1 MAASCNLGTDVGGTF
16 TDLAWCTPS
25 GELHC
30 FKVPSTPSRP
40 GQSILEGVDELFGAL
55 TPDVAT
61 WRNVHHTHSSTVA
74 TNALIE
80 RRGARIGLITTAGF
94 RDVFELQRLAIP
106 HPMRFDFR
114 RPEPLV
120 PRALVR
126 EVRGR
131 IGPDGGE
138 LEPLDEADVV
148 EAARALQDAGV
159 DIAVVG
165 LIHSYRNPAHEQ
177 QARDI
182 VARHGLRLRLELSS
196 EIWPQAREYER
207 SVLTA
212 LNASIRPIVEAYLD
226 RLTAGLAERGLAL
239 PPRVARSNGGAEL
252 ATTLRG
258 RPVVALLS
266 GPAAGVAGAAAT
278 AEDADWT
285 AADLMTLDVGGTS
298 ADIGVI
304 RAGRPVLSSEEQV
317 GDFPVLVPTI
327 AVSSIGAGGGSIIW
341 LDPTGSLKVGPRSV
355 GADPGPAC
363 YGTGS
368 LIPALTD
375 AFLVAG
381 LLEPG
386 QRLGGKLALRM
397 APARAALDALAR
409 QIGIGV
415 EEVADGAIRV
425 ATALMAAEASRVLAR
440 RGVDAPSFR
449 MVAFG
454 GAGPLMAA
462 LLADE
467 IGIDAILIPPV
478 PGALSALGA
487 ARADI
492 EGDLVQP
499 VYRRLHDLSA
509 DALAQRF
516 RALAEQAQ
524 GWAAEQTAQ
533 LPVRA
538 VRVEYAADMR
548 YEGQGYDVTVAFETT
563 WLERGDADADCR
575 GFPCRASRRLRPC
588 QRAGGGVAEG
598 IARAHR
604 RRDAEG
610 ARVSPRRMT
619 AAVRDAT
626 TRPVRL
632 FGRTF
637 DARVVGRASLAR
649 RWRAGGTRDR
659 QPDGYDDP
667 DPARLERA
675 HRAIGRTWCWS
686 ARHDRRRHHRGVR
699 QPVQGDRRRDGM
711 GGAALLAHHVR
722 QGDAGLRR
730 RAGDR
735 GGRDVRLALWQR
747 RDAR

>member
-1 MAASCNLGTDVGGTF
+1 MAASGSLGTDVGGTF
-16 TDLAWCTPS
+16 TDLAWCTPW

-30 FKVPSTPSRP
+30 IKVPSTPSQP
-40 GQSILEGVDELFGAL
+40 GQSILEGVDELFGTLA
-55 TPDVAT
+55 PAAAT
-61 WRNVHHTHSSTVA
+61 WHGVHHTHSSTVA

-106 HPMRFDFR
+106 HPMRFDSR

-131 IGPDGGE
+131 IGPDGVE
-138 LEPLDEADVV
+138 LEPLDEADVI
-148 EAARALQDAGV
+148 AAAHALQDAGV

-165 LIHSYRNPAHEQ
+165 LIHSYRNPAHEL
-177 QARDI
+177 QARDV

-226 RLTAGLAERGLAL
+226 RLTAGLTERGLGL

-252 ATTLRG
+252 ATTLRE

-278 AEDADWT
+278 AEDADWS

-304 RAGRPVLSSEEQV
+304 RGGRPVLSSEEQV
-317 GDFPVLVPTI
+317 GEFPVLVPTI

-341 LDPTGSLKVGPRSV
+341 LDSTDSLKVGPRSV

-368 LIPALTD
+368 QVPALTD

-381 LLEPG
+381 LLQPG
-386 QRLGGKLALRM
+386 QCLGGKLALQL
-397 APARAALDALAR
+397 APARAALDTLAR
-409 QIGIGV
+409 RIGISV
-415 EEVADGAIRV
+415 QAVADGAIRV

-467 IGIDAILIPPV
+467 LGIDAILIPPV

-499 VYRRLHDLSA
+499 VYRRLHGLRADVLSQRFG
-509 DALAQRF
+509 ALAAQV
-516 RALAEQAQ
+516 QA
-524 GWAAEQTAQ
+524 WAAEQTMR
-533 LPVRA
+533 LPVRE

-548 YEGQGYDVTVAFETT
+548 YEGQGYDVTVALETG
-563 WLERGDADADCR
+563 WLERGDADAIGAAFHAAHRDVY
-575 GFPCRASRRLRPC
+575 GHANK
-588 QRAGGGVAEG
+588 QAEVWMKEL
-598 IARAHR
+598 RAHIV
-604 RRDAEG
+604 G
-610 ARVSPRRMT
+610 AMPKMRVVAAPDQ
-619 AAVRDAT
+619 AAVQEAT
-626 TRPVRL
+626 TRPIRL
-632 FGRTF
+632 FGRSF
-637 DARVVGRASLAR
+637 DATVVGRATLADG
-649 RWRAGGTRDR
+649 RALAG
-659 QPDGYDDP
+659 
-667 DPARLERA
+667 PAVVNQMDTTTLIPPGWTARAVRSGALVLERA
-675 HRAIGRTWCWS
+675 
-686 ARHDRRRHHRGVR
+686 
-699 QPVQGDRRRDGM
+699 P
-711 GGAALLAHHVR
+711 
-722 QGDAGLRR
+722 
-730 RAGDR
+730 
-735 GGRDVRLALWQR
+735 
-747 RDAR
+747 

>member
-1 MAASCNLGTDVGGTF
+1 VSEGCNLGTDVGGTF

-30 FKVPSTPSRP
+30 LKVPSTPSQP
-40 GQSILEGVDELFGAL
+40 GQSILQGVDELFAAL
-55 TPDVAT
+55 APAASS
-61 WRNVHHTHSSTVA
+61 WRDVHHTHSSTVA

-106 HPMRFDFR
+106 HPMRFDSR

-120 PRALVR
+120 PRALVA

-131 IGPDGGE
+131 LGPDGTE
-138 LEPLDEADVV
+138 IEPLDEADVV
-148 EAARALQDAGV
+148 AAASALRRAGV
-159 DIAVVG
+159 EIAVVS
-165 LIHSYRNPAHEQ
+165 LIHSYRNPAHERQ
-177 QARDI
+177 VRDI
-182 VARHGLRLRLELSS
+182 VARHGLALRLELSC

-212 LNASIRPIVEAYLD
+212 LNAAIRPIVEAYLE
-226 RLTAGLAERGLAL
+226 RLATGLADRGLAL
-239 PPRVARSNGGAEL
+239 PARVARSNGGAEL
-252 ATTLRG
+252 AATLRA

-278 AEDADWT
+278 AEDAGWQ
-285 AADLMTLDVGGTS
+285 AADVMTLDVGGTS

-341 LDPTGSLKVGPRSV
+341 ADPTGSLKVGPRSV
-355 GADPGPAC
+355 GAEPGPAC

-368 LIPALTD
+368 LVPALTD

-386 QRLGGKLALRM
+386 QRLGGRLPLRL
-397 APARAALDALAR
+397 APAREALESIGCRIGLA
-409 QIGIGV
+409 I

-454 GAGPLMAA
+454 GAGPLLAA

-467 IGIDAILIPPV
+467 IGIDAVLIPPV

-492 EGDLVQP
+492 EGDLLQP
-499 VYRRLHDLSA
+499 VYDRLHSLSA
-509 DALAQRF
+509 SALVQRFQALA
-516 RALAEQAQ
+516 AQAQ
-524 GWAAEQTAQ
+524 AWAAEQTA
-533 LPVRA
+533 LLA
-538 VRVEYAADMR
+538 VRGVRIEYAADMR
-548 YEGQGYDVTVAFETT
+548 YEGQGYDVTVALETD
-563 WLERGDADADCR
+563 WLRRGDIDA
-575 GFPCRASRRLRPC
+575 
-588 QRAGGGVAEG
+588 VAAAFH
-598 IARAHR
+598 IAHR
-604 RRDAEG
+604 SVYGHANEQAEVWLKELRVHIIG
-610 ARVSPRRMT
+610 VMPKARVVAAPDP
-619 AAVRDAT
+619 AAVQEAT
-626 TRPVRL
+626 TRPIRL
-632 FGRTF
+632 FGKTF
-637 DARVVGRASLAR
+637 RATVVGRTALRDGRVLVGPAIVNQMDTTTLIPPG
-649 RWRAGGTRDR
+649 WRAGIVRSG
-659 QPDGYDDP
+659 
-667 DPARLERA
+667 ALVLERA
-675 HRAIGRTWCWS
+675 
-686 ARHDRRRHHRGVR
+686 
-699 QPVQGDRRRDGM
+699 P
-711 GGAALLAHHVR
+711 
-722 QGDAGLRR
+722 
-730 RAGDR
+730 
-735 GGRDVRLALWQR
+735 
-747 RDAR
+747 

>member
-40 GQSILEGVDELFGAL
+40 GAEHPRGCRRDLFGAL
-55 TPDVAT
+55 APDAAT
-61 WRNVHHTHSSTVA
+61 WRDVHHTHSSTVA

-106 HPMRFDFR
+106 HPMRFDSR

-131 IGPDGGE
+131 IGAGWRRDSNRSTRRMSSR
-138 LEPLDEADVV
+138 L
-148 EAARALQDAGV
+148 RAPGRMLGV

-165 LIHSYRNPAHEQ
+165 LIHAYRNPAHEQ

-212 LNASIRPIVEAYLD
+212 MNAIIRPIVEAYVD

-278 AEDADWT
+278 AEDAGWT

-304 RAGRPVLSSEEQV
+304 RGGRPVLSSEEQV

-386 QRLGGKLALRM
+386 QRLGGKLR
-397 APARAALDALAR
+397 
-409 QIGIGV
+409 
-415 EEVADGAIRV
+415 VADGAG
-425 ATALMAAEASRVLAR
+425 AR
-440 RGVDAPSFR
+440 R
-449 MVAFG
+449 
-454 GAGPLMAA
+454 AGRHWRAR
-462 LLADE
+462 
-467 IGIDAILIPPV
+467 
-478 PGALSALGA
+478 SA
-487 ARADI
+487 
-492 EGDLVQP
+492 
-499 VYRRLHDLSA
+499 S
-509 DALAQRF
+509 
-516 RALAEQAQ
+516 
-524 GWAAEQTAQ
+524 
-533 LPVRA
+533 
-538 VRVEYAADMR
+538 
-548 YEGQGYDVTVAFETT
+548 
-563 WLERGDADADCR
+563 
-575 GFPCRASRRLRPC
+575 ASRRSPTARSASRP
-588 QRAGGGVAEG
+588 R
-598 IARAHR
+598 
-604 RRDAEG
+604 
-610 ARVSPRRMT
+610 
-619 AAVRDAT
+619 
-626 TRPVRL
+626 
-632 FGRTF
+632 
-637 DARVVGRASLAR
+637 
-649 RWRAGGTRDR
+649 
-659 QPDGYDDP
+659 
-667 DPARLERA
+667 
-675 HRAIGRTWCWS
+675 
-686 ARHDRRRHHRGVR
+686 
-699 QPVQGDRRRDGM
+699 
-711 GGAALLAHHVR
+711 
-722 QGDAGLRR
+722 
-730 RAGDR
+730 
-735 GGRDVRLALWQR
+735 
-747 RDAR
+747 